1 MKKKIALSVIFDEN
15 YVEPALVTI
24 FDLVRFAPADFD
36 IFLVYMES
44 SNAEVNTDITNLVTN
59 AINSISSTNKV
70 SAIKFKSKIFDR
82 FEKYHFTNS
91 ILYKLILPELLQHDY
106 IVNIDAGFLSGSEI
120 DKLFEYLL
128 SVVAEPQFSSSCA
141 VGSVCFP
148 SPKDL
153 PAELS
158 VLKHNK
164 LYPTGGILLFNCEN
178 YRKSKLFDR
187 LSSGY
192 SLHKDQLVWA
202 EQDLLCLIAEEGEL
216 HSLDLHGGILT
227 ENLSIQGY
235 LQFESSIALSSTFML
250 YKVTGTLK
258 PWKSW
263 VFDPKKKFYLDRRES
278 VMKNLNFSDSSVV
291 LNNRFQVT
299 HQPLYRAFLSAFEQK
314 LIDS

>member
-1 MKKKIALSVIFDEN
+1 MKKIALSVIFDEN

-24 FDLVRFAPADFD
+24 FDLVRFAPEDFD

-44 SNAEVNTDITNLVTN
+44 SNAEVNADITNLINN
-59 AINSISSTNKV
+59 AINGISSTNKV
-70 SAIKFKSKIFDR
+70 SAIKFKSTIFDR

-91 ILYKLILPELLQHDY
+91 ILYKLVLPELLQHDY

-120 DKLFEYLL
+120 DYLFEYLL
-128 SVVAEPQFSSSCA
+128 GVVAGPHFSSSCA

-153 PAELS
+153 SAELS

-164 LYPTGGILLFNCEN
+164 LYPTGWILLFNCEN

-187 LSSGY
+187 LISGY

-202 EQDLLCLIAEEGEL
+202 EQDLLCLVAEEGEL
-216 HSLDLHGGILT
+216 HNLDLLGGILT

-250 YKVTGTLK
+250 YKVVGTLK

-263 VFDPKKKFYLDRRES
+263 VFDSKKKYYLNRREE
-278 VMKNLNFSDSSVV
+278 VLRDINLSNSSAI
-291 LNNRFQVT
+291 LSNRFQVT
-299 HQPLYRAFLSAFEQK
+299 HEPLYRAFLTIHEKK